1 MAEEGK
7 KPTEQKPTEQKPQG
21 GLQDPPEDVTIPP
34 ADNKPKGAGD
44 APEDTLGKYLET
56 INKQQEYINTLI
68 GQVDSLNKQIVSYV
82 RSTGAEPSKG
92 TEPPDNH
99 AQVRDKLP
107 EDYVYLKDLGKEI
120 GKR

>member
-7 KPTEQKPTEQKPQG
+7 KPTEQKPQD

-82 RSTGAEPSKG
+82 RSTGAEPSQG
-92 TEPPDNH
+92 TEPPDNP

>member
-1 MAEEGK
+1 MAEEVK
-7 KPTEQKPTEQKPQG
+7 KPTEQDPPKD
-21 GLQDPPEDVTIPP
+21 GLQNLPKDVTIPP
-34 ADNKPKGAGD
+34 ADNKPNGAGD

-82 RSTGAEPSKG
+82 RSTGAEPSQG
-92 TEPPDNH
+92 TEPPDNS

>member
-7 KPTEQKPTEQKPQG
+7 KPNEQNQPG
-21 GLQDPPEDVTIPP
+21 GLQDPPEDVTLST
-34 ADNKPKGAGD
+34 ADNTLEGAGE

-82 RSTGAEPSKG
+82 RSTGAESSQG
-92 TEPPDNH
+92 TEPPDNP
-99 AQVRDKLP
+99 AQVREKLP
-107 EDYVYLKDLGKEI
+107 DDYVYLKELGKEI